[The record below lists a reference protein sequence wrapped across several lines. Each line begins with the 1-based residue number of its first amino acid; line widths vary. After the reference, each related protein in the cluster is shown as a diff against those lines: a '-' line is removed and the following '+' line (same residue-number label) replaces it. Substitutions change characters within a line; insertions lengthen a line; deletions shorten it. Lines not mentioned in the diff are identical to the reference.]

1 MPIMATSY
9 NRYRKYETMA
19 QMGLIGTVS
28 QSIMEMQLIKP
39 GSVTF
44 CDPNMKY
51 VLCDHLEDIF
61 DVYIS
66 SKLIYLMEKF
76 FFFSSPV
83 CRYFR
88 NHLTITVLYGLY
100 FLLISFFY
108 LLVGLG

>member
-1 MPIMATSY
+1 MAMPIMATSY

-61 DVYIS
+61 DVYS
-66 SKLIYLMEKF
+66 LKLIYLMEKF
-76 FFFSSPV
+76 FFPARFADISG
-83 CRYFR
+83 
-88 NHLTITVLYGLY
+88 TI
-100 FLLISFFY
+100 
-108 LLVGLG
+108 